1 MDFML
6 RCCSQQAEET
16 ENQRQARLLKDSAA
30 EVLRLEHGKN
40 YGPGRVKRGKPV
52 IVQKLR
58 PHVLSLFDIR
68 I

>member
-40 YGPGRVKRGKPV
+40 YGPGRVKRGETRDSSETAASCLKF
-52 IVQKLR
+52 I
-58 PHVLSLFDIR
+58 
-68 I
+68 